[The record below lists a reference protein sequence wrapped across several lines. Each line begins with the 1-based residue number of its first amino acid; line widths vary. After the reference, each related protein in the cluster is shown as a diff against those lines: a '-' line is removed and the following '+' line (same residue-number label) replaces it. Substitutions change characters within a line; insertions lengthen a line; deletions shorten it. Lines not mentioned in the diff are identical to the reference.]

1 MQWVAPD
8 AAAERSLLWLKLA
21 MVLSGLVPAFFI
33 AVASLGYLDAVTA
46 AQKRLDELASTAEQ
60 HAVRVLDRNEVVMQ
74 QMLLLL
80 KDDGDAALRQRETQL
95 HEIAT
100 AVLLRLPQIASLSVR
115 AASGDVLMSTLLPP
129 ASRAFAGPD
138 WSLLIGRPGDEA
150 PITLQQSRTLSSGEP
165 GGTIEVTLNRAHFDE
180 FYRRL
185 TEGVSG
191 LTVALVNAQGV
202 LLSSWPP
209 PTLAEARLAHSPLVQ
224 RISTGAAAG
233 TFAGSSLFSGERY
246 AAFRKVG
253 DGALYVTT
261 TQDAWNALADWREQA
276 VRLGAI
282 MLATTLALV
291 LASWVALRR
300 TRRELEARRRLRE
313 EEAHRGRA
321 EDALRQAQKL
331 DALGQLA
338 GGLAHDFNNLLMVVS
353 ANAEML
359 ARVVPQAAAR
369 PELAAILKTVDGGGK
384 LTRRLLGF
392 SRKEQR
398 QPEVLHLPAELEDMA
413 DLLRTTAGNAVQITL
428 QVEDDTPPV
437 EADKAELEMALINLV
452 ANARDAMGHRGR
464 IRIHVRP
471 ARPGEGPEGLA
482 HGCAVIAV
490 SDTGQGMSADVL
502 KHAFEPFFTTKP
514 PGVGT
519 GLGLAQVYGFCA
531 QAGGDVE
538 VASKLR
544 VGTTV
549 SMLLPGTSK
558 AVPQAQAVLES
569 RPILSARVL
578 LVEDSAELASTIAAS
593 LERLGCAVTPVT
605 TAQEAERLALVP
617 GRFDVVLSDV
627 VMPGADGIALA
638 QRLRKRKPELPVVL
652 ITGVSG
658 QARQAVPSGMEVL
671 AKPCGAQEI
680 AGALARAIAAR
691 RPAAPMH

>member
-1 MQWVAPD
+1 MNNDSDRLLVWLRLAIL
-8 AAAERSLLWLKLA
+8 AAA
-21 MVLSGLVPAFFI
+21 VVPAMLS
-33 AVASLGYLDAVTA
+33 AGVAWLGYRQAVEATHA
-46 AQKRLDELASTAEQ
+46 RLDGLARVAEET
-60 HAVRVLDRNEVVMQ
+60 VTRVLERNDVVLQ

-80 KDDGDAALRQRETQL
+80 KDDDDETLRRREPQL
-95 HEIAT
+95 HEIA
-100 AVLLRLPQIASLSVR
+100 AAILLRLPHIGSLSVKN
-115 AASGDVLMSTLLPP
+115 AQGEVLLSTLLPP
-129 ASRAFAGPD
+129 AARFASGPD
-138 WSLLIGRPGDEA
+138 WNVLAERPAAAESFTVARPRVLASGAPAGTVELTLKRAYFEELL
-150 PITLQQSRTLSSGEP
+150 
-165 GGTIEVTLNRAHFDE
+165 
-180 FYRRL
+180 RRL
-185 TEGVSG
+185 ADEDKRVG
-191 LTVALVNAQGV
+191 VALLDG
-202 LLSSWPP
+202 
-209 PTLAEARLAHSPLVQ
+209 EK
-224 RISTGAAAG
+224 
-233 TFAGSSLFSGERY
+233 SLPASEQRY
-246 AAFRKVG
+246 AALRRVG
-253 DGALYVTT
+253 EGPLYVAATQEEAGALAEWHLRLLLLLAVMLPVT
-261 TQDAWNALADWREQA
+261 A
-276 VRLGAI
+276 
-282 MLATTLALV
+282 ALV
-291 LASWVALRR
+291 LASWLALRR
-300 TRRELEARRRLRE
+300 TRREIEARRSLRE
-313 EEAHRGRA
+313 EAQSRSRA

-353 ANAEML
+353 ANAEL
-359 ARVVPQAAAR
+359 LGRVVPQAAAR
-369 PELAAILKTVDGGGK
+369 PELASIQRAVDGGGK

-392 SRKEQR
+392 SRKAQR

-558 AVPQAQAVLES
+558 AVPQAQAALES

-593 LERLGCAVTPVT
+593 LERLGCAVTPVA